1 MTQLLDEIKNKEIV
15 RLCHFTKSS
24 KLLHILQKE
33 DGIIANR
40 FLDEQIE
47 ILSKNDPSRLDGKED
62 YVCCSIQYPNTWY
75 LDKIKNNNTLF
86 KEWVILFIDP
96 ILLTNPKTLFC
107 HRNAA
112 SARGANI
119 KSGYEGF
126 SGMFKDQ
133 VQGQRLIYRTP
144 KMLSCCPTDDQAEV
158 LIYKNIPR
166 SCIKAIV
173 VPNRDQAKREL
184 TRLRM
189 INAPNIDI
197 ILAPELFNSRWSSKI
212 RRGQI
217 PEELLYQE
225 E

>member
-1 MTQLLDEIKNKEIV
+1 MTQLLDEIKNKRIA

-33 DGIIANR
+33 DGIIANT
-40 FLDEQIE
+40 FLDGQIE
-47 ILSKNDPSRLDGKED
+47 ILTKNDSSRLDGKED
-62 YVCCSIQYPNTWY
+62 YICCSIQYPNTWY
-75 LDKIKNNNTLF
+75 LNKIKNNDALF

-96 ILLTNPKTLFC
+96 ILLTNPETLFC

-119 KSGYEGF
+119 KRGYEGF
-126 SGMFKDQ
+126 SGMFRNT
-133 VQGQRLIYRTP
+133 VQGQRLMNRTP
-144 KMLSCCPTDDQAEV
+144 QMLSCCPTDDQAEV

-166 SCIKAIV
+166 SCIKAIA
-173 VPNRDQAKREL
+173 VPDHKQAQREF
-184 TRLRM
+184 TRLSI

-197 ILAPELFNSRWSSKI
+197 IVAPELFNNSWSPKI

-217 PEELLYQE
+217 PGELLYQKE
-225 E
+225 